1 MNIIKSI
8 RNLTRLERVIWLGSM
23 AVIFISAVI
32 FPEPDWLSVI
42 TSLVGATALIFVGK
56 GDPMGQ
62 LITIIFGILYAVVSW
77 QLCYYGEMITYL
89 GMTAPTALWALI
101 TWLKNPYSKREV
113 RVADMTPKRW
123 MLLITAT
130 VVATV
135 IMFYVLCYFGTANL
149 VVSTVS
155 ITTSF
160 MASMLTV
167 LRSPYYALFYSANDI
182 VLIILWVLALMTN
195 IGYLPMVLCF
205 VVFLINDIYGFCNWR
220 RIKKHQKEYIE
231 PIIEWARNNR

>member
-135 IMFYVLCYFGTANL
+135 IMFYVL
-149 VVSTVS
+149 
-155 ITTSF
+155 
-160 MASMLTV
+160 
-167 LRSPYYALFYSANDI
+167 
-182 VLIILWVLALMTN
+182 
-195 IGYLPMVLCF
+195 
-205 VVFLINDIYGFCNWR
+205 
-220 RIKKHQKEYIE
+220 
-231 PIIEWARNNR
+231 